1 MERRMEIKNIHPTAV
16 IGDDVI
22 IECNEFT
29 LGANSVIKNGCTIR
43 CNKFIAKE
51 GLYMCEGVE
60 IGRGGCNGPNSNVYI
75 GSNVGIFERTII
87 NPSDEVHIGDNVGI
101 GGEVMIWTH
110 GAWLDV
116 MQGFPAEFGPVKIG
130 NNVWL
135 PARSIVLPNV
145 EIGDNTVIGIGS
157 IINKNI
163 PPGSLAAGSPC
174 KVIKENYYPK
184 VLSDKEKLSIL
195 KDIVQDYIKL
205 AKFKNI
211 KVELKVN
218 NNDLILSRYVNAFD
232 GIAFTI
238 EDTIFNLD
246 KKTIHGYEDEFSEDL
261 RDYLRRRGIK
271 IFTNKPFKSI

>member
-1 MERRMEIKNIHPTAV
+1 MERRMGTIKNIHPSAI

-22 IECNEFT
+22 IECNEFRV
-29 LGANSVIKNGCTIR
+29 GANSVIKNGCVIR

-75 GSNVGIFERTII
+75 GSNVGIFERAII

-116 MQGFPAEFGPVKIG
+116 TKGFPSDFGPVKIG

-135 PARSIVLPNV
+135 PARCIVLPNV
-145 EIGDNTVIGIGS
+145 SIGDNTVIGIGS
-157 IINKNI
+157 TVNKSI
-163 PPGSLAAGSPC
+163 PSGSLAAGSPC
-174 KVIKENYYPK
+174 RVIKENYYPK
-184 VLSDKEKLSIL
+184 NLTESEKENIVCGIL
-195 KDIVQDYIKL
+195 GDWYTLHETKGINVKSKYVDGQIILIQGDNQTIYD
-205 AKFKNI
+205 
-211 KVELKVN
+211 VN
-218 NNDLILSRYVNAFD
+218 EKIMF
-232 GIAFTI
+232 
-238 EDTIFNLD
+238 
-246 KKTIHGYEDEFSEDL
+246 GYENDVSEDL

-271 IFTNKPFKSI
+271 IFTDKPFRSI